1 MRTLTNIVVG
11 IIIGILI
18 FVLAV
23 GVAAYIVLTGEGMVG
38 KIDDAVDEINFSDDV
53 RALSLLAYLNQAVAG
68 VQNIGDKAIGEV
80 EKLIG
85 SDGISVAIADTVGV
99 SAGVI
104 KTSSLSGLG
113 ETLSSNLTLSGMSD
127 SFGIALPSDIPLFQN
142 DEFLSEPVS
151 DAFGSIDGYT
161 LDSFIEVVYDD
172 EATADNP
179 ASSGLLQNLG
189 KLPLSE
195 LSSEMDS
202 IIDNT
207 YITDVLDVDESS
219 SEIMKYLASG
229 GEGGN
234 PVKIGELDGA
244 VNDMKISNAV
254 EIGDDASPVLKYLRD
269 CELTITDADGN
280 VTVEIGASLSN
291 INEAIKQM
299 TIGDAVEIA
308 STSSRVLQYMKD
320 FKLDELDAGI
330 KAMTIADAIAINED
344 SHAVIN
350 AIADLT
356 LDDLSRG
363 DILQSKLDTLR
374 LGQVIT
380 VTETSPKILKAL
392 QYSRLGTLGEAVDR
406 LEMQDVFENID
417 SGVLSLIPPTT
428 LIDDI
433 PDALTTAI
441 QDTTLY
447 GLKQIE
453 LFDYTFGY
461 TIDDTVYYSY
471 AKTLERVETDN
482 AMIGNVVQ
490 VIADRNFAN
499 LAPGRVRLYRDGE
512 AFCAAVVTVT
522 GDVDEATAREIDS
535 VDVNGNAVTLSV
547 DNINDILD
555 VLSEGKR
562 YAAIIEVADS
572 GGSDLTISDL
582 TISGGDYENL
592 FSIDM
597 QSDSGILRIGS
608 GGDKVVFPNKSGG
621 YAFFHANGA
630 VHLNG
635 LTTGLTESRRA
646 TTEEIPVATISNG
659 TKAMTYVD
667 LIVGAW
673 APSTA
678 TS

>member
-85 SDGISVAIADTVGV
+85 TDGISVAIADTVGV

-179 ASSGLLQNLG
+179 ASGGLLQNLG

-330 KAMTIADAIAINED
+330 KAMTIADAIAINEE

-406 LEMQDVFENID
+406 LEMQDVFEKID
-417 SGVLSLIPPTT
+417 SGVLSLISPTT
-428 LIDDI
+428 LIDYI

-447 GLKQIE
+447 GLQQID
-453 LFDYTFGY
+453 LFKYNVSTTDYY
-461 TIDDTVYYSY
+461 TY
-471 AKTLERVETDN
+471 AKTLERTGTHN
-482 AMIGNVVQ
+482 AMIENVVQ
-490 VIADRNFAN
+490 VIADRNFAK
-499 LAPGRVRLYRDGE
+499 LAPGTVRLYRDNG
-512 AFCAAVVTVT
+512 ALYAAVVTGGVE
-522 GDVDEATAREIDS
+522 GAAATEINAAKD
-535 VDVNGNAVTLSV
+535 DGNAVTLSV
-547 DNINDILD
+547 DNINDILNE
-555 VLSEGKR
+555 LSEEKR
-562 YAAIIEVADS
+562 YAAIITVEDS
-572 GGSDLTISDL
+572 VGSDL

-608 GGDKVVFPNKSGG
+608 GGDKVVFPNKAGG
-621 YAFFHANGA
+621 YAFFHANR
-630 VHLNG
+630 VHLDLDG
-635 LTTGLTESRRA
+635 LTTELTESRPA

-659 TKAMTYVD
+659 TKPMTYVD

-678 TS
+678 TP

>member
-85 SDGISVAIADTVGV
+85 TDGISVAIADTVGV

-151 DAFGSIDGYT
+151 DAFGTIDDYT
-161 LDSFIEVVYDD
+161 LDSFIDVVYDD

-244 VNDMKISNAV
+244 VNDMKIADAV
-254 EIGDDASPVLKYLRD
+254 NIDADSSPVLKYLRD
-269 CELTITDADGN
+269 CELTVTDDDGN
-280 VTVEIGASLSN
+280 VTIEIGASLNN
-291 INEAIKQM
+291 INEAIKEM
-299 TIGDAVEIA
+299 TIGDAVEIV

-453 LFDYTFGY
+453 LFDYTIGDTDYY
-461 TIDDTVYYSY
+461 TY
-471 AKTLERVETDN
+471 AKTLERVGTDN
-482 AMIGNVVQ
+482 AMIENVVQ
-490 VIADRNFAN
+490 VIADRDFGN
-499 LAPGRVRLYRDGE
+499 LTVGIVTLYKNDNDGMYY
-512 AFCAAVVTVT
+512 AKKKN
-522 GDVDEATAREIDS
+522 DATSDS
-535 VDVNGNAVTLSV
+535 VKVDVATGTDGMV
-547 DNINDILD
+547 ILD
-555 VLSEGKR
+555 ADDIDTALGVLAEESR
-562 YAAIIEVADS
+562 YAAVITVDS
-572 GGSDLTISDL
+572 SVGSNLTIA
-582 TISGGDYENL
+582 GGEYDTL

-597 QSDSGILRIGS
+597 LDTNGNLWIGEADNPVS
-608 GGDKVVFPNKSGG
+608 FPNKAGG
-621 YAFFHANGA
+621 YAFFHANA

-673 APSTA
+673 ETSTT

>member
-85 SDGISVAIADTVGV
+85 TDGISVAIADTVGV

-179 ASSGLLQNLG
+179 ASGGLLQNLG

-356 LDDLSRG
+356 LDDLSRA

-428 LIDDI
+428 LIDDV

-447 GLKQIE
+447 GLQQID
-453 LFDYTFGY
+453 LFNYNVSRTDYY
-461 TIDDTVYYSY
+461 TY
-471 AKTLERVETDN
+471 AKTLERTGTHN
-482 AMIGNVVQ
+482 AMIENVVQ

-499 LAPGRVRLYRDGE
+499 LAPGRVRLYRDGG
-512 AFCAAVVTVT
+512 ALYAAAVT
-522 GDVDEATAREIDS
+522 GGVEGAAATEIYAATD
-535 VDVNGNAVTLSV
+535 DGNAVILSV
-547 DNINDILD
+547 ENINAILG

-562 YAAIIEVADS
+562 YAAIITVEDS
-572 GGSDLTISDL
+572 VGSDL
-582 TISGGDYENL
+582 TISGGEYDTL
-592 FSIDM
+592 FSIEMLDEN
-597 QSDSGILRIGS
+597 GNLWIGEADNPVS
-608 GGDKVVFPNKSGG
+608 FPNKSGG

-635 LTTGLTESRRA
+635 LTTGITGSRRA
-646 TTEEIPVATISNG
+646 TMEEIPVATISNG

-673 APSTA
+673 ATSTA
-678 TS
+678 TP

>member
-85 SDGISVAIADTVGV
+85 TDGISVAIADTVGV

-179 ASSGLLQNLG
+179 ASGGLLQNLG

-406 LEMQDVFENID
+406 LEMQDVFEKID

-428 LIDDI
+428 LIDKV
-433 PDALTTAI
+433 PDELTAAI
-441 QDTTLY
+441 QKTTLY
-447 GLKQIE
+447 GLKQIA
-453 LFDYTFGY
+453 LFDYTFDY
-461 TIDDTVYYSY
+461 TIDDTVYYTE
-471 AKTLERVETDN
+471 AKTFERVGTDN
-482 AMIGNVVQ
+482 AMIGDVVQ

-499 LAPGRVRLYRDGE
+499 LAPGTVRLYRDGGVLY
-512 AFCAAVVTVT
+512 AAAVT
-522 GDVDEATAREIDS
+522 GGVEGAAATEIDS
-535 VDVNGNAVTLSV
+535 VAVNGNAVTLSV
-547 DNINDILD
+547 ENINDILN

-562 YAAIIEVADS
+562 YAAIITVEESV
-572 GGSDLTISDL
+572 GSDL

-597 QSDSGILRIGS
+597 QSGSGILRIGS
-608 GGDKVVFPNKSGG
+608 GGDKVVFPNKAGG
-621 YAFFHANGA
+621 YAFFHANGT

-635 LTTGLTESRRA
+635 ATAAIESSRA
-646 TTEEIPVATISNG
+646 ATADEIPVATISNG

-673 APSTA
+673 ANSTA
-678 TS
+678 TP

>member
-85 SDGISVAIADTVGV
+85 TDGISVAIADTVGV

-179 ASSGLLQNLG
+179 ASGGLLQNLG

-280 VTVEIGASLSN
+280 VTIEIGASLNN
-291 INEAIKQM
+291 INEAIKEM
-299 TIGDAVEIA
+299 TIGDAVEIV

-406 LEMQDVFENID
+406 LEMQDVFEKID

-453 LFDYTFGY
+453 LFDYTIGDTDYY
-461 TIDDTVYYSY
+461 TY
-471 AKTLERVETDN
+471 AKTLERTETHN

-499 LAPGRVRLYRDGE
+499 LAPGTVRLYRDGE
-512 AFCAAVVTVT
+512 AFYAAVVTVT
-522 GDVDEATAREIDS
+522 GGVDEATAREIDS
-535 VDVNGNAVTLSV
+535 VTVNGNAVTLSV
-547 DNINDILD
+547 ENINAILSR
-555 VLSEGKR
+555 LPEEKR

-572 GGSDLTISDL
+572 VGSDL

-597 QSDSGILRIGS
+597 QSNNGILRIGS
-608 GGDKVVFPNKSGG
+608 EGDKVVFPNKAGG
-621 YAFFHANGA
+621 YAFFHAIGSI
-630 VHLNG
+630 HLNG
-635 LTTGLTESRRA
+635 S
-646 TTEEIPVATISNG
+646 EEGILASDEASGEDIPVATISNG

-673 APSTA
+673 ATSTA
-678 TS
+678 TP

>member
-85 SDGISVAIADTVGV
+85 TDGISVAIADTVGV

-179 ASSGLLQNLG
+179 ASGGLLQNLG

-356 LDDLSRG
+356 LDDLSRA

-417 SGVLSLIPPTT
+417 SGVLSLISPTT

-441 QDTTLY
+441 QNTTLY

-453 LFDYTFGY
+453 LFDYTIGNTDYY
-461 TIDDTVYYSY
+461 TYS
-471 AKTLERVETDN
+471 KTLERTETHN

-512 AFCAAVVTVT
+512 AFYAAVVTVT
-522 GDVDEATAREIDS
+522 GGVDEATAREIDS
-535 VDVNGNAVTLSV
+535 VTVNGNAVTLSV
-547 DNINDILD
+547 ENINAILSR
-555 VLSEGKR
+555 LPEEKR
-562 YAAIIEVADS
+562 YAAIIEVAYS
-572 GGSDLTISDL
+572 VGSDL
-582 TISGGDYENL
+582 TISGGEYENL

-597 QSDSGILRIGS
+597 QSNNGILRIGS
-608 GGDKVVFPNKSGG
+608 EGDKVVFPNKAGG

-635 LTTGLTESRRA
+635 ATAAIESSRA
-646 TTEEIPVATISNG
+646 ATADEIPVATISNG

-673 APSTA
+673 ATSTA
-678 TS
+678 TP

>member
-23 GVAAYIVLTGEGMVG
+23 GVAVYIVLTGEGMVG

-85 SDGISVAIADTVGV
+85 TDGISVAIADTVGV

-179 ASSGLLQNLG
+179 ASGGLLQNLG

-417 SGVLSLIPPTT
+417 SGVLSLISPTT

-433 PDALTTAI
+433 PNALTTAI
-441 QDTTLY
+441 QNTTLY

-453 LFDYTFGY
+453 LFDYTIGDTDYY
-461 TIDDTVYYSY
+461 TY
-471 AKTLERVETDN
+471 AKTFERVETDN
-482 AMIGNVVQ
+482 AMIENVVQ

-499 LAPGRVRLYRDGE
+499 LAPGTVRLYRDGG
-512 AFCAAVVTVT
+512 ALYAAAVT
-522 GDVDEATAREIDS
+522 GGVDGAAATEIDS
-535 VDVNGNAVTLSV
+535 VAVNGNAVTLSV
-547 DNINDILD
+547 ENINDILN

-562 YAAIIEVADS
+562 YAAIITVEESV
-572 GGSDLTISDL
+572 GSDL
-582 TISGGDYENL
+582 TISGGEYENL

-608 GGDKVVFPNKSGG
+608 EGDKVVFPNKAGG

-635 LTTGLTESRRA
+635 LTTGITGSRRA

-678 TS
+678 TP

>member
-85 SDGISVAIADTVGV
+85 TDGISVAIADTVGV

-179 ASSGLLQNLG
+179 ASGGLLQNLG

-244 VNDMKISNAV
+244 VNDMKIADAV
-254 EIGDDASPVLKYLRD
+254 NIDADSSPVLKYLRD
-269 CELTITDADGN
+269 CELTVTDDDGN
-280 VTVEIGASLSN
+280 VTIEIGASLNN
-291 INEAIKQM
+291 INEAIKEM
-299 TIGDAVEIA
+299 TIGDAVEIV

-453 LFDYTFGY
+453 LFDYTIGDTDYY
-461 TIDDTVYYSY
+461 TY
-471 AKTLERVETDN
+471 ARTFERVETDN

-499 LAPGRVRLYRDGE
+499 LAPGTVRLYRDDGG
-512 AFCAAVVTVT
+512 ALYAAAVT
-522 GDVDEATAREIDS
+522 GGVEGAAATEIYAATD
-535 VDVNGNAVTLSV
+535 DGNAVILSV
-547 DNINDILD
+547 ENINAILS

-562 YAAIIEVADS
+562 YAAIITVE
-572 GGSDLTISDL
+572 GSVGSDL

-608 GGDKVVFPNKSGG
+608 GGDKVAFPNKAGG

-635 LTTGLTESRRA
+635 LTTGITESRRA

-673 APSTA
+673 ATSTA
-678 TS
+678 TP

>member
-85 SDGISVAIADTVGV
+85 TDGISVAIADTVGV

-179 ASSGLLQNLG
+179 ASGGLLQNLG

-356 LDDLSRG
+356 LDDLSRA

-417 SGVLSLIPPTT
+417 SGVLSLIAPTT

-441 QDTTLY
+441 QNTTLY
-447 GLKQIE
+447 GLQQID
-453 LFDYTFGY
+453 LFNYNVSTTDYY
-461 TIDDTVYYSY
+461 TY
-471 AKTLERVETDN
+471 AKTLERTGTHN
-482 AMIGNVVQ
+482 AMIENVVQ

-499 LAPGRVRLYRDGE
+499 LAPGTVRLYRDGG
-512 AFCAAVVTVT
+512 ALYAAAVT
-522 GDVDEATAREIDS
+522 GGVDGAAARPIDAATD
-535 VDVNGNAVTLSV
+535 DGNAVILSV
-547 DNINDILD
+547 ENINAILS

-562 YAAIIEVADS
+562 YAAIITVEDS
-572 GGSDLTISDL
+572 VGSDL

-608 GGDKVVFPNKSGG
+608 GGDKVVFPNKAGG
-621 YAFFHANGA
+621 YAFFHANVA

-635 LTTGLTESRRA
+635 ATAAIESSREA
-646 TTEEIPVATISNG
+646 TADEIPVATISNG

-673 APSTA
+673 ANSTA
-678 TS
+678 TP

>member
-85 SDGISVAIADTVGV
+85 TDGISVAIADTVGV

-179 ASSGLLQNLG
+179 ASGGLLQNLG

-417 SGVLSLIPPTT
+417 SGVLSLISPTT

-441 QDTTLY
+441 QNTTLY
-447 GLKQIE
+447 GLQQIE
-453 LFDYTFGY
+453 LFDYTIGNTDYY
-461 TIDDTVYYSY
+461 TY
-471 AKTLERVETDN
+471 AKTLERTETHN

-499 LAPGRVRLYRDGE
+499 LAPGTVRLYRDGG
-512 AFCAAVVTVT
+512 ALYAAAVT
-522 GDVDEATAREIDS
+522 GGVDGAAATEIYAATD
-535 VDVNGNAVTLSV
+535 DGNAVILSV
-547 DNINDILD
+547 ENINAILS

-562 YAAIIEVADS
+562 YAAIITVEDS
-572 GGSDLTISDL
+572 VGSDL

-608 GGDKVVFPNKSGG
+608 EGNKVVFPNKAGG

-630 VHLNG
+630 VHLNDP
-635 LTTGLTESRRA
+635 TAAIESSRA
-646 TTEEIPVATISNG
+646 ATPDEIPVATISNG

-678 TS
+678 TP

>member
-85 SDGISVAIADTVGV
+85 TDGISVAIADTVGV

-151 DAFGSIDGYT
+151 DAFGTIDDYT
-161 LDSFIEVVYDD
+161 LDSFIDVVYDD

-179 ASSGLLQNLG
+179 ASSGFLQNLG

-244 VNDMKISNAV
+244 VNDMKIADAV
-254 EIGDDASPVLKYLRD
+254 NIDADSSPVLKYLRD
-269 CELTITDADGN
+269 CELTVTDDDGN
-280 VTVEIGASLSN
+280 VTIEIGASLNN
-291 INEAIKQM
+291 INEAIKEM
-299 TIGDAVEIA
+299 TIGDAVEIV

-356 LDDLSRG
+356 LDDLSRA

-433 PDALTTAI
+433 PDALTAAI

-453 LFDYTFGY
+453 LFDYTIGDTDYY
-461 TIDDTVYYSY
+461 TY
-471 AKTLERVETDN
+471 AKTFERVGTDN
-482 AMIGNVVQ
+482 ALIGDVVQ

-499 LAPGRVRLYRDGE
+499 LAPGTVRLYRDGG
-512 AFCAAVVTVT
+512 ALYAAAVT
-522 GDVDEATAREIDS
+522 GGVEGAAATEIYAATD
-535 VDVNGNAVTLSV
+535 DGNAVILSV
-547 DNINDILD
+547 ENINAILG

-562 YAAIIEVADS
+562 YAAIITVEDS
-572 GGSDLTISDL
+572 VGSDL

-597 QSDSGILRIGS
+597 QSDRGILRIGS
-608 GGDKVVFPNKSGG
+608 GGDKVVFPNKAGG

-673 APSTA
+673 ATSTA
-678 TS
+678 TP

>member
-85 SDGISVAIADTVGV
+85 TDGISVAIADTVGV

-179 ASSGLLQNLG
+179 ASGGLLQNLG

-356 LDDLSRG
+356 LDDLSRA

-417 SGVLSLIPPTT
+417 SGVLSLISPTT

-433 PDALTTAI
+433 PDALTAAI
-441 QDTTLY
+441 QNTTLY

-453 LFDYTFGY
+453 LFDYTIGNTDYY
-461 TIDDTVYYSY
+461 TYS
-471 AKTLERVETDN
+471 KTLERTETHN
-482 AMIGNVVQ
+482 AMIENVVQ

-499 LAPGRVRLYRDGE
+499 LAPGTVRLYRDGG
-512 AFCAAVVTVT
+512 ALYAAAVT
-522 GDVDEATAREIDS
+522 GGVEGAAATEIYAATD
-535 VDVNGNAVTLSV
+535 DGNAVILSV
-547 DNINDILD
+547 ENINAILS

-562 YAAIIEVADS
+562 YAAIITVEESV
-572 GGSDLTISDL
+572 GGDL

-597 QSDSGILRIGS
+597 QSNNGILRIGS
-608 GGDKVVFPNKSGG
+608 GGDKVVFPNKAGG

-646 TTEEIPVATISNG
+646 TPEEIPVATISNG
-659 TKAMTYVD
+659 KKAMTYVD

-673 APSTA
+673 ATSTA
-678 TS
+678 TP

>member
-85 SDGISVAIADTVGV
+85 TDGISVAIADTVGV

-417 SGVLSLIPPTT
+417 SGVLSLISPTT

-447 GLKQIE
+447 GLKQID
-453 LFDYTFGY
+453 LFNYNVSTTDYY
-461 TIDDTVYYSY
+461 TY
-471 AKTLERVETDN
+471 AKTLERTGTHN

-499 LAPGRVRLYRDGE
+499 LAPGTVRLYRDGG
-512 AFCAAVVTVT
+512 ALYAAAVT
-522 GDVDEATAREIDS
+522 GGVEGAAATEIYAATD
-535 VDVNGNAVTLSV
+535 DGNAVILSV
-547 DNINDILD
+547 ENINAILS

-562 YAAIIEVADS
+562 YAAIITVEDS
-572 GGSDLTISDL
+572 VGSDL

-608 GGDKVVFPNKSGG
+608 GGDKVVFPNKAGG
-621 YAFFHANGA
+621 YAFFHANSA

-635 LTTGLTESRRA
+635 LTTGRTVSRPA

-673 APSTA
+673 VTSTA
-678 TS
+678 TP

>member
-23 GVAAYIVLTGEGMVG
+23 GVAVYIVLTGEGMVG

-85 SDGISVAIADTVGV
+85 TDGISVAIADTVGV

-151 DAFGSIDGYT
+151 DAFGTIDDYT
-161 LDSFIEVVYDD
+161 LDSFIDVVYDD

-179 ASSGLLQNLG
+179 ASGGLLQNLG

-356 LDDLSRG
+356 LDDLSRA

-417 SGVLSLIPPTT
+417 SGVLSLISPTT

-453 LFDYTFGY
+453 LFDYTIGNTDYY
-461 TIDDTVYYSY
+461 TY
-471 AKTLERVETDN
+471 AKTLERTETHN

-490 VIADRNFAN
+490 VIADRNFAK
-499 LAPGRVRLYRDGE
+499 LAPGTVRLYRDGG
-512 AFCAAVVTVT
+512 ALYAAAVT
-522 GDVDEATAREIDS
+522 GGVDGAAATEIDAAT
-535 VDVNGNAVTLSV
+535 DDGNAVILSV
-547 DNINDILD
+547 ENINAILG

-562 YAAIIEVADS
+562 YAAIITVE
-572 GGSDLTISDL
+572 GSVGSDL

-608 GGDKVVFPNKSGG
+608 GGDKVVFPNKAGG

-635 LTTGLTESRRA
+635 ATAAIESSRA
-646 TTEEIPVATISNG
+646 ATADEIPVATISNG

-673 APSTA
+673 ATSTA
-678 TS
+678 TP

>member
-85 SDGISVAIADTVGV
+85 TDGISVAIADTVGV

-179 ASSGLLQNLG
+179 ASGGLLQNLG

-244 VNDMKISNAV
+244 VNDMKIADAV
-254 EIGDDASPVLKYLRD
+254 NIDADSSPVLKYLRD

-291 INEAIKQM
+291 INEAIKEM
-299 TIGDAVEIA
+299 TIGDAVEIV

-433 PDALTTAI
+433 PDELTKAI
-441 QDTTLY
+441 QRTTLF
-447 GLKQIE
+447 GLQQID
-453 LFDYTFGY
+453 LFSYSIGSDDYY
-461 TIDDTVYYSY
+461 TLE
-471 AKTLERVETDN
+471 KTLERVGTDN
-482 AMIGNVVQ
+482 ALIGDVVQ
-490 VIADRNFAN
+490 VIADRNFEK
-499 LAPGRVRLYRDGE
+499 LTVGRVTLYKDVTDGMYY
-512 AFCAAVVTVT
+512 AYAKNDAGDVTVKP
-522 GDVDEATAREIDS
+522 VK
-535 VDVNGNAVTLSV
+535 VDVGADGMVILDADDIDTALSV
-547 DNINDILD
+547 LAEE
-555 VLSEGKR
+555 SR
-562 YAAIIEVADS
+562 YAAVITVDS
-572 GGSDLTISDL
+572 SVGITVDSSSVGSNLTIA
-582 TISGGDYENL
+582 GGEYDTL
-592 FSIDM
+592 FSIEMLDTN
-597 QSDSGILRIGS
+597 GNLWIGEADNPVS
-608 GGDKVVFPNKSGG
+608 FPNKAGG
-621 YAFFHANGA
+621 YAFFHAIGSI
-630 VHLNG
+630 HLNG
-635 LTTGLTESRRA
+635 SKEGIAASDKASGED
-646 TTEEIPVATISNG
+646 IPVATISNG

-678 TS
+678 TP

>member
-85 SDGISVAIADTVGV
+85 TDGISVAIADTVGV

-151 DAFGSIDGYT
+151 DAFGTIDDYT
-161 LDSFIEVVYDD
+161 LDSFIDVVYDD

-244 VNDMKISNAV
+244 VNDMKIADAV
-254 EIGDDASPVLKYLRD
+254 NIDADSSPVLKYLRD
-269 CELTITDADGN
+269 CELTVTDDDGN
-280 VTVEIGASLSN
+280 VTIEIGASLNN
-291 INEAIKQM
+291 INEAIKEM
-299 TIGDAVEIA
+299 TIGDAVEIV

-428 LIDDI
+428 LIDEI

-453 LFDYTFGY
+453 LFDYTIG
-461 TIDDTVYYSY
+461 DTDYYSRE
-471 AKTLERVETDN
+471 KTFERVGTDN
-482 AMIGNVVQ
+482 AMIENVVQ

-499 LAPGRVRLYRDGE
+499 LAPGTVRLYRDGGTLY
-512 AFCAAVVTVT
+512 AAAVT
-522 GDVDEATAREIDS
+522 GGVEGAAATEIYAATD
-535 VDVNGNAVTLSV
+535 DGNAVILSV
-547 DNINDILD
+547 ENINAILS

-562 YAAIIEVADS
+562 YAAIITVENSV
-572 GGSDLTISDL
+572 GSDL
-582 TISGGDYENL
+582 TISGGEYDTL
-592 FSIDM
+592 FSIEM
-597 QSDSGILRIGS
+597 ESNSGILRIGS
-608 GGDKVVFPNKSGG
+608 GGDKVVFPNKAGG

-635 LTTGLTESRRA
+635 LTTGLTESRPA

-678 TS
+678 TP

>member
-85 SDGISVAIADTVGV
+85 TDGISVAIADTVGV

-179 ASSGLLQNLG
+179 ASGGLLQNLG

-428 LIDDI
+428 LIDKV
-433 PDALTTAI
+433 PDALTAAI

-447 GLKQIE
+447 GLQQIE
-453 LFDYTFGY
+453 LFEY
-461 TIDDTVYYSY
+461 TIGDTDYYTYS
-471 AKTLERVETDN
+471 KTLERTGTHN
-482 AMIGNVVQ
+482 ALIGDVVQ
-490 VIADRNFAN
+490 VIAERTFDGLTVEF
-499 LAPGRVRLYRDGE
+499 VKLYRDTNDKLLYAGLPDGSGTP
-512 AFCAAVVTVT
+512 VRI
-522 GDVDEATAREIDS
+522 EATTGAGGMVILDAEDVNKILGVLPEADRYSAVIT
-535 VDVNGNAVTLSV
+535 VDVSV
-547 DNINDILD
+547 
-555 VLSEGKR
+555 
-562 YAAIIEVADS
+562 
-572 GGSDLTISDL
+572 GSDLTVL
-582 TISGGDYENL
+582 GGSYDTL

-597 QSDSGILRIGS
+597 QDADGNLWIGDAS
-608 GGDKVVFPNKSGG
+608 AKVEFPNKVGG
-621 YAFFHANGA
+621 YAFFHANGS

-635 LTTGLTESRRA
+635 AVDGITASGAASPED
-646 TTEEIPVATISNG
+646 IPVATIAGG
-659 TKAMTYVD
+659 TKPMT
-667 LIVGAW
+667 LIELISEDWSGTGA
-673 APSTA
+673 
-678 TS
+678 

>member
-85 SDGISVAIADTVGV
+85 TDGISVAIADTVGV

-179 ASSGLLQNLG
+179 ASGGLLQNLG

-417 SGVLSLIPPTT
+417 SGVLSLIAPTT

-441 QDTTLY
+441 QNTTLY

-453 LFDYTFGY
+453 LFDYTIGDTDYY
-461 TIDDTVYYSY
+461 TY
-471 AKTLERVETDN
+471 AKTFERVETDN

-499 LAPGRVRLYRDGE
+499 LAPGTVRLYRDGD
-512 AFCAAVVTVT
+512 ALYAAIGGVE
-522 GDVDEATAREIDS
+522 GAAATEVHAATD
-535 VDVNGNAVTLSV
+535 DGNAVILSV
-547 DNINDILD
+547 ENINDILS

-562 YAAIIEVADS
+562 YAAIITVEDS
-572 GGSDLTISDL
+572 VGSDL

-608 GGDKVVFPNKSGG
+608 GGDKVVFPNKAGG

-635 LTTGLTESRRA
+635 LTTGITGSRRA
-646 TTEEIPVATISNG
+646 TTDEIPVATISNG

-673 APSTA
+673 ATSTA
-678 TS
+678 TP

>member
-85 SDGISVAIADTVGV
+85 TDGISVAIADTVGV

-151 DAFGSIDGYT
+151 DAFGTIDDYT
-161 LDSFIEVVYDD
+161 LDSFIDVVYDD
-172 EATADNP
+172 EATEDNP

-244 VNDMKISNAV
+244 VNDMKIADAV
-254 EIGDDASPVLKYLRD
+254 NIDADSSPVLKYLRD
-269 CELTITDADGN
+269 CELTVTDDDGN
-280 VTVEIGASLSN
+280 VTIEIGASLNN
-291 INEAIKQM
+291 INEAIKEM
-299 TIGDAVEIA
+299 TIGDAVEIV

-417 SGVLSLIPPTT
+417 SGVLSLISPTT

-453 LFDYTFGY
+453 LFDYTIGDTDYY
-461 TIDDTVYYSY
+461 TY
-471 AKTLERVETDN
+471 AKTLERTGTHN

-490 VIADRNFAN
+490 VIADRNFAY
-499 LAPGRVRLYRDGE
+499 LAPGTVRLYRDGG
-512 AFCAAVVTVT
+512 ALYAAAVTGGVELTERRQRRSMRQRTTVT
-522 GDVDEATAREIDS
+522 
-535 VDVNGNAVTLSV
+535 
-547 DNINDILD
+547 
-555 VLSEGKR
+555 
-562 YAAIIEVADS
+562 
-572 GGSDLTISDL
+572 
-582 TISGGDYENL
+582 
-592 FSIDM
+592 
-597 QSDSGILRIGS
+597 
-608 GGDKVVFPNKSGG
+608 P
-621 YAFFHANGA
+621 
-630 VHLNG
+630 
-635 LTTGLTESRRA
+635 
-646 TTEEIPVATISNG
+646 
-659 TKAMTYVD
+659 
-667 LIVGAW
+667 
-673 APSTA
+673 
-678 TS
+678 

>member
-85 SDGISVAIADTVGV
+85 TDGISVAIADTVGV

-179 ASSGLLQNLG
+179 ASGGLLQNLG

-308 STSSRVLQYMKD
+308 STSSLALKYMQN
-320 FKLDELDAGI
+320 FKLHELDSAI
-330 KAMTIADAIAINED
+330 KNMKISDAVSINED

-417 SGVLSLIPPTT
+417 SGVLSLISPTT

-441 QDTTLY
+441 QNTTLY

-453 LFDYTFGY
+453 LFDYTIGDTDYY
-461 TIDDTVYYSY
+461 TY
-471 AKTLERVETDN
+471 AKTFERVETDN
-482 AMIGNVVQ
+482 AMIENVVQ

-499 LAPGRVRLYRDGE
+499 LAPGTVRLYRDGE
-512 AFCAAVVTVT
+512 AFYAAAVT
-522 GDVDEATAREIDS
+522 GDVDGAAATEIDS
-535 VDVNGNAVTLSV
+535 VAVNGNAVTLSV
-547 DNINDILD
+547 ENINDILN

-562 YAAIIEVADS
+562 YAAIITVEESV
-572 GGSDLTISDL
+572 GSDL
-582 TISGGDYENL
+582 TISGGEYENL

-608 GGDKVVFPNKSGG
+608 EGDKVVFPNKAGG

-635 LTTGLTESRRA
+635 LTTGITGSRRA

-673 APSTA
+673 ATSTA
-678 TS
+678 TP

>member
-85 SDGISVAIADTVGV
+85 TDGISVAIADTVGV

-179 ASSGLLQNLG
+179 ASGGLLQNLG

-244 VNDMKISNAV
+244 VNDMKIADAV
-254 EIGDDASPVLKYLRD
+254 NIDADSSPVLKYLRD
-269 CELTITDADGN
+269 CELTVTDDDGN
-280 VTVEIGASLSN
+280 VTIEIGASLNN
-291 INEAIKQM
+291 INEAIKEM
-299 TIGDAVEIA
+299 TIGDAVEIV

-433 PDALTTAI
+433 PDALTAAI

-453 LFDYTFGY
+453 LFDYTIGDTDYY
-461 TIDDTVYYSY
+461 TYS
-471 AKTLERVETDN
+471 KTLERTETHN
-482 AMIGNVVQ
+482 AMIENVVQ

-512 AFCAAVVTVT
+512 AFYAAAVT
-522 GDVDEATAREIDS
+522 GGVEGAAAREIDS
-535 VDVNGNAVTLSV
+535 VTVNGNAVTLSV
-547 DNINDILD
+547 ENINDILK

-562 YAAIIEVADS
+562 YAAIIEVDGS
-572 GGSDLTISDL
+572 VGSDLTISDL
-582 TISGGDYENL
+582 TISGGEYDTL

-608 GGDKVVFPNKSGG
+608 GSDKVVFPNKAGG

-635 LTTGLTESRRA
+635 QELTASRRA
-646 TTEEIPVATISNG
+646 TPDEIPVATIISNG
-659 TKAMTYVD
+659 TKAAMTYVD
-667 LIVGAW
+667 LIVEVW
-673 APSTA
+673 ATSTA
-678 TS
+678 TP

>member
-85 SDGISVAIADTVGV
+85 TDGISVAIADTVGV

-179 ASSGLLQNLG
+179 ASGGLLQNLG

-441 QDTTLY
+441 QNTTLY
-447 GLKQIE
+447 GLQQIE
-453 LFDYTFGY
+453 LFDYTIGNTDYY
-461 TIDDTVYYSY
+461 TYS
-471 AKTLERVETDN
+471 KTLERTETHN
-482 AMIGNVVQ
+482 AMIENVVQ

-512 AFCAAVVTVT
+512 ALYAAAVTGGVEGAAATKICAAP
-522 GDVDEATAREIDS
+522 DY
-535 VDVNGNAVTLSV
+535 GNAVTLSA
-547 DNINDILD
+547 DNVNEILS
-555 VLSEGKR
+555 VLTDNKR
-562 YAAIIEVADS
+562 YAAIITVEDS
-572 GGSDLTISDL
+572 VGSDL
-582 TISGGDYENL
+582 TISGGEYENL

-597 QSDSGILRIGS
+597 QSNNGILRIGS
-608 GGDKVVFPNKSGG
+608 EGDKVVFPNKAGG

-635 LTTGLTESRRA
+635 LTTGITGSRRA

-673 APSTA
+673 ANSTA
-678 TS
+678 TP

>member
-85 SDGISVAIADTVGV
+85 TDGISVAIADTVGV

-179 ASSGLLQNLG
+179 ASGGLLQNLG

-269 CELTITDADGN
+269 CELTVTDDDGN
-280 VTVEIGASLSN
+280 VTIEIGASLNN
-291 INEAIKQM
+291 INEAIKEM

-433 PDALTTAI
+433 PDALTAAI

-447 GLKQIE
+447 GLQQIE
-453 LFDYTFGY
+453 LFEY
-461 TIDDTVYYSY
+461 TIGDTDYYTY
-471 AKTLERVETDN
+471 AKTFERVETHN

-512 AFCAAVVTVT
+512 AFYAAVVTVT
-522 GDVDEATAREIDS
+522 GGVDEATAREIDS
-535 VDVNGNAVTLSV
+535 VTVNGNAVTLSV
-547 DNINDILD
+547 ENINAILSR
-555 VLSEGKR
+555 LPEEKR
-562 YAAIIEVADS
+562 YAAIIEVAES
-572 GGSDLTISDL
+572 VGSDL

-597 QSDSGILRIGS
+597 QSNNGILRIGS
-608 GGDKVVFPNKSGG
+608 EGDKVVFPNKAGG

-635 LTTGLTESRRA
+635 LTTGITGSRRA

-673 APSTA
+673 ATSTA
-678 TS
+678 TP

>member
-85 SDGISVAIADTVGV
+85 TDGISVAIADTVGV

-179 ASSGLLQNLG
+179 ASGGLLQNLG

-244 VNDMKISNAV
+244 VNDMKIADAV
-254 EIGDDASPVLKYLRD
+254 NIDADSSPVLKYLRD
-269 CELTITDADGN
+269 CELTVTDDDGN
-280 VTVEIGASLSN
+280 VTIEIGASLNN
-291 INEAIKQM
+291 INEAIKEM
-299 TIGDAVEIA
+299 TIGDAVEIV

-417 SGVLSLIPPTT
+417 SGVLSLISPTT

-441 QDTTLY
+441 QNTTLY
-447 GLKQIE
+447 GLQQID
-453 LFDYTFGY
+453 LFKYNVSTTDYY
-461 TIDDTVYYSY
+461 TY
-471 AKTLERVETDN
+471 AKTLERTGTHN
-482 AMIGNVVQ
+482 AMIENVVQ
-490 VIADRNFAN
+490 VIADRNFAK
-499 LAPGRVRLYRDGE
+499 LAPGTVRLYRDGG
-512 AFCAAVVTVT
+512 ALYAAAVTGGVEGAAATEVHAATDDGTDTVILSA
-522 GDVDEATAREIDS
+522 DNVNEILN
-535 VDVNGNAVTLSV
+535 VLT
-547 DNINDILD
+547 DN
-555 VLSEGKR
+555 KR
-562 YAAIIEVADS
+562 YAAIITVEESV
-572 GGSDLTISDL
+572 GSDL

-597 QSDSGILRIGS
+597 QSGSGILRIGS
-608 GGDKVVFPNKSGG
+608 EGDKVVFPNKAGG

-667 LIVGAW
+667 LIAGAW
-673 APSTA
+673 ANSTA
-678 TS
+678 TP

>member
-85 SDGISVAIADTVGV
+85 TDGISVAIADTVGV

-179 ASSGLLQNLG
+179 ASGGLLQNLG

-280 VTVEIGASLSN
+280 VTIEIGASLNN
-291 INEAIKQM
+291 INEAIKEM
-299 TIGDAVEIA
+299 TIGDAVEIV

-406 LEMQDVFENID
+406 LEMQDVFEKID

-453 LFDYTFGY
+453 LFDYTIGNTDYY
-461 TIDDTVYYSY
+461 TY
-471 AKTLERVETDN
+471 AKTLERTETHN

-512 AFCAAVVTVT
+512 AFYAAVVTVT
-522 GDVDEATAREIDS
+522 GGVDEATAREIDS
-535 VDVNGNAVTLSV
+535 VTVNGNAVTLSV
-547 DNINDILD
+547 ENINAILSR
-555 VLSEGKR
+555 LPEEKR

-572 GGSDLTISDL
+572 VGSDL

-597 QSDSGILRIGS
+597 QSNNGILRIGS
-608 GGDKVVFPNKSGG
+608 EGDKVVFPNKAGG
-621 YAFFHANGA
+621 YAFFHAIGSI
-630 VHLNG
+630 HLNG
-635 LTTGLTESRRA
+635 S
-646 TTEEIPVATISNG
+646 EEGILASDEASGEDIPVATISNG

-673 APSTA
+673 ATSTA
-678 TS
+678 TP

>member
-1 MRTLTNIVVG
+1 MKTLTNIVVG

-85 SDGISVAIADTVGV
+85 TDGISVAIADTVGV

-151 DAFGSIDGYT
+151 DAFGTIDDYT
-161 LDSFIEVVYDD
+161 LDSFIDVVYDD

-244 VNDMKISNAV
+244 VNDMKIADAV
-254 EIGDDASPVLKYLRD
+254 NIDADSSPVLKYLRD
-269 CELTITDADGN
+269 CELTVTDDDGN
-280 VTVEIGASLSN
+280 VTIEIGASLNN
-291 INEAIKQM
+291 INEAIKEM
-299 TIGDAVEIA
+299 TIGDAVEIV

-433 PDALTTAI
+433 PDALTAAI

-453 LFDYTFGY
+453 LFDYTIGDTDYY
-461 TIDDTVYYSY
+461 TY
-471 AKTLERVETDN
+471 AKTLERTGTHN

-499 LAPGRVRLYRDGE
+499 LAPGTVRLYRDGG
-512 AFCAAVVTVT
+512 ALYAAAVT
-522 GDVDEATAREIDS
+522 GGVEGAAATEIYAATD
-535 VDVNGNAVTLSV
+535 DGNAVILSV
-547 DNINDILD
+547 ENINAILG

-562 YAAIIEVADS
+562 YAAIITVEDS
-572 GGSDLTISDL
+572 VGSDL

-608 GGDKVVFPNKSGG
+608 GGDKVVFPNKAGG

-673 APSTA
+673 ATSTA
-678 TS
+678 TP

>member
-85 SDGISVAIADTVGV
+85 TDGISVAIADTVGV

-179 ASSGLLQNLG
+179 ASGGLLQNLG

-356 LDDLSRG
+356 LDDLSRA

-433 PDALTTAI
+433 PDELTAAI

-453 LFDYTFGY
+453 LFDYTIGDTDYY
-461 TIDDTVYYSY
+461 TY
-471 AKTLERVETDN
+471 AKTLERTETHN

-499 LAPGRVRLYRDGE
+499 LAPGTVRLYRDGG
-512 AFCAAVVTVT
+512 ALYAAAVTGGVEGAAATEVHAATDDGTDTVILSA
-522 GDVDEATAREIDS
+522 DNVNEI
-535 VDVNGNAVTLSV
+535 LSV
-547 DNINDILD
+547 LTDN
-555 VLSEGKR
+555 KR
-562 YAAIIEVADS
+562 YAAIITVEDS
-572 GGSDLTISDL
+572 VGSDL
-582 TISGGDYENL
+582 TISGGEYENL

-597 QSDSGILRIGS
+597 QSNNGILRIGS
-608 GGDKVVFPNKSGG
+608 EGDKVVFPNKAGG
-621 YAFFHANGA
+621 YAFFHANGT

-635 LTTGLTESRRA
+635 LTTGITGSRRA
-646 TTEEIPVATISNG
+646 TTDEIPVATISNG

-673 APSTA
+673 ATSTA
-678 TS
+678 TP

>member
-85 SDGISVAIADTVGV
+85 TDGISVAIADTVGV

-113 ETLSSNLTLSGMSD
+113 ETVSSNLTLSGMSD

-179 ASSGLLQNLG
+179 ASGGLLQNLG

-417 SGVLSLIPPTT
+417 SGVLSLISPTT

-441 QDTTLY
+441 QNTTLY

-453 LFDYTFGY
+453 LFDYTIGNTDYY
-461 TIDDTVYYSY
+461 TY
-471 AKTLERVETDN
+471 AKTLERTETHN
-482 AMIGNVVQ
+482 AMIENVVQ

-499 LAPGRVRLYRDGE
+499 LAPGTVRLYRDGE
-512 AFCAAVVTVT
+512 ALYAAAVTGGVEGAAATLIYAATDDGTDTVILSA
-522 GDVDEATAREIDS
+522 DNVNEI
-535 VDVNGNAVTLSV
+535 LSV
-547 DNINDILD
+547 LTDN
-555 VLSEGKR
+555 KR
-562 YAAIIEVADS
+562 YAAIITVEDS
-572 GGSDLTISDL
+572 VGSDL
-582 TISGGDYENL
+582 TISGGEYENL

-608 GGDKVVFPNKSGG
+608 GGDKVVFPNKAGG

-646 TTEEIPVATISNG
+646 TTDEIPVATISNG

-673 APSTA
+673 ATSTA
-678 TS
+678 TP

>member
-85 SDGISVAIADTVGV
+85 TDGISVAIADTVGV

-269 CELTITDADGN
+269 CEMTITDADGN

-299 TIGDAVEIA
+299 TIGDAVEIV

-433 PDALTTAI
+433 PDELTAAI
-441 QDTTLY
+441 KKTSLY
-447 GLKQIE
+447 GLQQID
-453 LFDYTFGY
+453 LFKYNISGEDYFTETK
-461 TIDDTVYYSY
+461 TI
-471 AKTLERVETDN
+471 ERSSTHN
-482 AMIGNVVQ
+482 ALIGDVVQ
-490 VIADRNFAN
+490 VIAERTFDGLTVEF
-499 LAPGRVRLYRDGE
+499 VKLYRDTNDKLLYAGLPDGSGTP
-512 AFCAAVVTVT
+512 VRI
-522 GDVDEATAREIDS
+522 EATTGAEGMVILDAEDVNKILGVLPEADRYSAVIT
-535 VDVNGNAVTLSV
+535 VDVSV
-547 DNINDILD
+547 
-555 VLSEGKR
+555 
-562 YAAIIEVADS
+562 
-572 GGSDLTISDL
+572 GSDLTVL
-582 TISGGDYENL
+582 GGSYDTL

-597 QSDSGILRIGS
+597 QDADGNLWIGDAS
-608 GGDKVVFPNKSGG
+608 AKVEFPNKVGG
-621 YAFFHANGA
+621 YAFFHANGS

-635 LTTGLTESRRA
+635 AVDGITASGAASPED
-646 TTEEIPVATISNG
+646 IPVATIAGG
-659 TKAMTYVD
+659 TKPMT
-667 LIVGAW
+667 LIELISEDWSGTGA
-673 APSTA
+673 
-678 TS
+678 

>member
-85 SDGISVAIADTVGV
+85 TDGISVAIADTVGV

-151 DAFGSIDGYT
+151 DAFGTIDDYT
-161 LDSFIEVVYDD
+161 LDSFIDVVYDD

-244 VNDMKISNAV
+244 VNDMKIADAV
-254 EIGDDASPVLKYLRD
+254 NIDADSSPVLKYLRD
-269 CELTITDADGN
+269 CELTVTDDDGN
-280 VTVEIGASLSN
+280 VTIEIGASLNN
-291 INEAIKQM
+291 INEAIKEM
-299 TIGDAVEIA
+299 TIGDAVEIV

-453 LFDYTFGY
+453 LFDYTIGG
-461 TIDDTVYYSY
+461 TDYYSRE
-471 AKTLERVETDN
+471 KTFERVGTDN
-482 AMIGNVVQ
+482 AMIENVVQ

-499 LAPGRVRLYRDGE
+499 LAPGTVRLYRDGGTLY
-512 AFCAAVVTVT
+512 AAAVT
-522 GDVDEATAREIDS
+522 GGVEGAAATEIYAATD
-535 VDVNGNAVTLSV
+535 DGNAVILSV
-547 DNINDILD
+547 ENINAILG

-562 YAAIIEVADS
+562 YAAIITVEDS
-572 GGSDLTISDL
+572 VGSDL

-608 GGDKVVFPNKSGG
+608 GGDKVVFPNKAGG

-635 LTTGLTESRRA
+635 LTTGLTESRPA

-678 TS
+678 TP

>member
-85 SDGISVAIADTVGV
+85 TDGISVAIADTVGV

-151 DAFGSIDGYT
+151 DAFGTIDDYT
-161 LDSFIEVVYDD
+161 LDSFIDVVYDD

-244 VNDMKISNAV
+244 VNDMKIADAV
-254 EIGDDASPVLKYLRD
+254 NIDADSSPVLKYLRD
-269 CELTITDADGN
+269 CELTVTDDDGN
-280 VTVEIGASLSN
+280 VTIEIGASLNN
-291 INEAIKQM
+291 INEAIKEM
-299 TIGDAVEIA
+299 TIGDAVEIV

-441 QDTTLY
+441 QNTTLY

-453 LFDYTFGY
+453 LFDYTIGDTDYY
-461 TIDDTVYYSY
+461 TRE
-471 AKTLERVETDN
+471 KTFERVGTDN
-482 AMIGNVVQ
+482 ALIGDVVK
-490 VIADRNFAN
+490 VIADRNFEN
-499 LAPGRVRLYRDGE
+499 LAPGTVRLYRDGGALYAAVDGAE
-512 AFCAAVVTVT
+512 ATEICAAP
-522 GDVDEATAREIDS
+522 DD
-535 VDVNGNAVTLSV
+535 GNPVTLSV
-547 DNINDILD
+547 ENINDILD

-562 YAAIIEVADS
+562 YAAIITVEDS
-572 GGSDLTISDL
+572 VGSDL

-597 QSDSGILRIGS
+597 ESNSGILRIGS
-608 GGDKVVFPNKSGG
+608 DGDKVVFPNKAGG

-630 VHLNG
+630 VYLDDLK
-635 LTTGLTESRRA
+635 LTASRRA
-646 TTEEIPVATISNG
+646 TTDEIPVATISNG
-659 TKAMTYVD
+659 KKAMTYVD
-667 LIVGAW
+667 LIVEVW
-673 APSTA
+673 ETSTT

>member
-23 GVAAYIVLTGEGMVG
+23 GVAVYIVLTGEGMVG

-85 SDGISVAIADTVGV
+85 TDGISVAIADTVGV

-151 DAFGSIDGYT
+151 DAFGTIDDYT
-161 LDSFIEVVYDD
+161 LDSFIDVVYDD

-356 LDDLSRG
+356 LDDLSRA

-433 PDALTTAI
+433 PDELTAAI
-441 QDTTLY
+441 KKTSLY
-447 GLKQIE
+447 GLQQID
-453 LFDYTFGY
+453 LFEYNISGVDYFTY
-461 TIDDTVYYSY
+461 IKTI
-471 AKTLERVETDN
+471 ERSSTHN
-482 AMIGNVVQ
+482 ALIGDVVQ
-490 VIADRNFAN
+490 VIAERTFDGLKVEF
-499 LAPGRVRLYRDGE
+499 VKLYRDTNDKLLYAGLPDGSGTP
-512 AFCAAVVTVT
+512 VPI
-522 GDVDEATAREIDS
+522 EATTGAEGMVILDAEDVNKILGVLPEADMYSAVITVDDS
-535 VDVNGNAVTLSV
+535 V
-547 DNINDILD
+547 
-555 VLSEGKR
+555 
-562 YAAIIEVADS
+562 
-572 GGSDLTISDL
+572 GSDLTVL
-582 TISGGDYENL
+582 GGSYDTL

-597 QSDSGILRIGS
+597 QDADGNLWIGDAS
-608 GGDKVVFPNKSGG
+608 AKVEFPNKVGG
-621 YAFFHANGA
+621 YAFFHANGS

-635 LTTGLTESRRA
+635 AVDGITASGAASQED
-646 TTEEIPVATISNG
+646 IPVATIAGG
-659 TKAMTYVD
+659 TKPMT
-667 LIVGAW
+667 LIELILEDWSGTGA
-673 APSTA
+673 
-678 TS
+678 

>member
-85 SDGISVAIADTVGV
+85 TDGISVAIADTVGV

-179 ASSGLLQNLG
+179 ASGGLLQNLG

-428 LIDDI
+428 LIDKV
-433 PDALTTAI
+433 PDALTAAI

-453 LFDYTFGY
+453 LFDYTIGDTDYY
-461 TIDDTVYYSY
+461 TYS
-471 AKTLERVETDN
+471 KTLERVGTDN
-482 AMIGNVVQ
+482 ALIGDVVQ
-490 VIADRNFAN
+490 VIADRNFAK
-499 LAPGRVRLYRDGE
+499 LAPGTVRLYRDGG
-512 AFCAAVVTVT
+512 ALYAAAVT
-522 GDVDEATAREIDS
+522 GGVEGAAATEIYAATD
-535 VDVNGNAVTLSV
+535 DGNAVILSV
-547 DNINDILD
+547 ENINDILN

-562 YAAIIEVADS
+562 YAAIITVEESV
-572 GGSDLTISDL
+572 GSDL
-582 TISGGDYENL
+582 TISGGEYENL

-608 GGDKVVFPNKSGG
+608 EGDKVVFPNKAGG

-635 LTTGLTESRRA
+635 LTTGLDGSRRA

-678 TS
+678 TP

>member
-85 SDGISVAIADTVGV
+85 TDGISVAIADTVGV

-179 ASSGLLQNLG
+179 ASGGLLQNLG

-441 QDTTLY
+441 QNTTLY

-453 LFDYTFGY
+453 LFDYTIGNTDYY
-461 TIDDTVYYSY
+461 TYS
-471 AKTLERVETDN
+471 KTLERVETHN
-482 AMIGNVVQ
+482 AMIENVVQ

-499 LAPGRVRLYRDGE
+499 LAPGTVRLYRDNG
-512 AFCAAVVTVT
+512 ALYAAAVT
-522 GDVDEATAREIDS
+522 GGVEGAAATEIDAAE
-535 VDVNGNAVTLSV
+535 DNGNAVILSV
-547 DNINDILD
+547 ENINAILS

-562 YAAIIEVADS
+562 YAAIITVEDS
-572 GGSDLTISDL
+572 VGSDL

-597 QSDSGILRIGS
+597 QSNNGILRIGS
-608 GGDKVVFPNKSGG
+608 EGDKVVFPNKAGG

-646 TTEEIPVATISNG
+646 TPEEIPVATISNG

-673 APSTA
+673 ATSTA
-678 TS
+678 TP

>member
-85 SDGISVAIADTVGV
+85 TDGISVAIADTVGV

-151 DAFGSIDGYT
+151 DAFGTIDDYT
-161 LDSFIEVVYDD
+161 LDSFIDVVYDD

-417 SGVLSLIPPTT
+417 SGVLSLISPTT

-433 PDALTTAI
+433 PDALTAAI

-453 LFDYTFGY
+453 LFDYTIGDTDYY
-461 TIDDTVYYSY
+461 TY
-471 AKTLERVETDN
+471 AKTLERTGTHN

-499 LAPGRVRLYRDGE
+499 LAPGTVRLYRDGG
-512 AFCAAVVTVT
+512 ALYAAAVT
-522 GDVDEATAREIDS
+522 GGVEGAAATEIYAATD
-535 VDVNGNAVTLSV
+535 DGNAVILSV
-547 DNINDILD
+547 ENINAILS

-562 YAAIIEVADS
+562 YAAIITVEDS
-572 GGSDLTISDL
+572 VGSDL

-608 GGDKVVFPNKSGG
+608 GGDKVVFPNKAGG

-635 LTTGLTESRRA
+635 ATAAIESSRA
-646 TTEEIPVATISNG
+646 ATADEIPVATISNG

-673 APSTA
+673 ANSTA
-678 TS
+678 TP